1 MPEYQNS
8 LPAVTVRLFFLQY
21 QNSLGPVTVSLCIP
35 YHSTKTVCI
44 PSRYWWKSE
53 RVSEWVLID
62 WLYMQANT
70 DRYET
75 ETRGVNHVEGG
86 WPKDVNPLEIEQVIR
101 YRKKVEKDEGYINAL
116 MNLSG
121 VRTVVLF

>member
-1 MPEYQNS
+1 
-8 LPAVTVRLFFLQY
+8 
-21 QNSLGPVTVSLCIP
+21 
-35 YHSTKTVCI
+35 
-44 PSRYWWKSE
+44 
-53 RVSEWVLID
+53 
-62 WLYMQANT
+62 MQANT

-121 VRTVVLF
+121 VRTVVLFKKIVFLIFFCWFFLLSLFICDVMHLLVLCSYRLTEGASHSRKVVI